1 MLKPAMLVLVA
12 ASLWLVATARAWDPV
27 GHMLTAAIAMRE
39 LKPETRRELDA
50 AIGRFNAEEKPDA
63 PYDAISAPCWMDDVR
78 ARTRDFNEWHYVN
91 LPFTREGLP
100 VPEGSREK
108 PDIIWGIDECL
119 AVLKGGGEPGITKEM
134 AVMILMHLVGDIH
147 QPLHATSRDDQGGNR
162 QPVTNLKDAATDVLF
177 TKGGNLHFFWDTA
190 YRRVFR
196 DGNADVAYAAPL
208 YPRQTPVTGHT
219 RAQPLV
225 EREAA
230 ALVQRY
236 PRSFFSDLALS
247 DATAWALESHVL
259 GYDLAYGALPP
270 GLAGEPLALTP
281 EYTDAARVCAEQRIV
296 IAGYRLADL
305 LNRVLVP

>member
-1 MLKPAMLVLVA
+1 MLKPAIFLLVA
-12 ASLWLVATARAWDPV
+12 AVLWPVATARAWDPV

-39 LKPETRRELDA
+39 LKPEARRELDE
-50 AIGRFNAEEKPDA
+50 AIGRFNAAEKPDA

-108 PDIIWGIDECL
+108 PHIIWGIDECL
-119 AVLKGGGEPGITKEM
+119 AVLNGGAESGITKEM
-134 AVMILMHLVGDIH
+134 AVMILMHLIGDIH

-162 QPVTNLKDAATDVLF
+162 QPVSNLKDAATDVLF

-196 DGNADVAYAAPL
+196 EGNADVAYSAPL
-208 YPRQTPVTGHT
+208 YPRQTPVAGHT
-219 RAQPLV
+219 RARTLI

-230 ALVQRY
+230 ALIQRY
-236 PRSFFSDLALS
+236 PRLFFPDLAAS
-247 DATAWALESHVL
+247 DATAWALESHLL
-259 GYDLAYGALPP
+259 GYDLAYAKLPP
-270 GLAGEPLALTP
+270 GPAGEPVALTP
-281 EYTDAARVCAEQRIV
+281 EYVDAARTCAEERIV
-296 IAGYRLADL
+296 LAGYRLADVLNKAL
-305 LNRVLVP
+305 LK